1 MSSRRRIVPIV
12 WGVIACG
19 AIAWASALSL
29 VSSREPHEDPA
40 THLLASDVRLA
51 VDSITPLAEVARAAH
66 ACAPACIGLV
76 YAWTPRMPLS
86 RLGIPHVVRAADELG
101 MELWLVSHDELQ
113 ARAEE
118 ESGASPDAS
127 EPPIVDAILDA
138 VLDAGVLAHAPA
150 LVVIRGEDVLG
161 TAILGYKR
169 PDAYASLVSAR
180 LAGLDRGYP
189 VEPTPYARI
198 AQDVPAPQAPND
210 YEVVGLPG
218 AYFRWVPY
226 TRLIA
231 YESDGRIYLLDLAD
245 RQSRV
250 APGFVDFVPTPDG
263 RYFVTPGRSDE
274 GLEFFDAA
282 EVLEAVGGGR
292 GAGVQPIFNDAR
304 MRDQY
309 PSVGILQRDGSRTR
323 YRILTSWFE
332 GLLYRD
338 YDVSVNGSSGA
349 SSVRPVGE
357 PVVPCRGMRLSTP
370 IMAQSGREVAARDE
384 STGTTKVF
392 EMLEG
397 GTCREVADLGA
408 ATSKV
413 AWHADGQ
420 KLAFSTPRRG
430 NARGEQGIFVFDR
443 RTGTTVRV
451 PASEG
456 ASGLAFPDF
465 LGEESVVFLVPAATY
480 QGTSYFRV
488 VDGME

>member
-1 MSSRRRIVPIV
+1 
-12 WGVIACG
+12 
-19 AIAWASALSL
+19 L
-29 VSSREPHEDPA
+29 
-40 THLLASDVRLA
+40 
-51 VDSITPLAEVARAAH
+51 DSITPLAEVGRAAR
-66 ACAPACIGLV
+66 ACAPACAALV

-86 RLGIPHVVRAADELG
+86 RAGIPNAVRAAEDLG
-101 MELWLVSHDELQ
+101 LDVWLVAHEDLQ
-113 ARAEE
+113 ARAAQEAGASTDAE
-118 ESGASPDAS
+118 ESRL
-127 EPPIVDAILDA
+127 VDAM
-138 VLDAGVLAHAPA
+138 LDAGVLAHAPA
-150 LVVIRGEDVLG
+150 LVVLRGEEVLG

-180 LAGLDRGYP
+180 LTGLDRGYP
-189 VEPTPYARI
+189 AEPTPYALI
-198 AQDVPAPQAPND
+198 AREVATPQVPAD

-231 YESDGRIYLLDLAD
+231 YESDDRIYLLDLAD
-245 RQSRV
+245 RQSRP

-263 RYFVTPGRSDE
+263 RYFVTPGPADA

-282 EVLEAVGGGR
+282 EVLDAVDRGR
-292 GAGVQPIFNDAR
+292 GTAVQPIFADAR

-323 YRILTSWFE
+323 YRVLTSWFE

-338 YDVSVNGSSGA
+338 YDVSVNASNGA

-392 EMLEG
+392 EMLED

-413 AWHADGQ
+413 AWHASGQ
-420 KLAFSTPRRG
+420 KLTFSTPRRG
-430 NARGEQGIFVFDR
+430 TARGEQGIFVFDR

-465 LGEESVVFLVPAATY
+465 LGEEAVIFLVPAATY

-488 VDGME
+488 VDGIE

>member
-1 MSSRRRIVPIV
+1 MSSRRRVVPIV

-19 AIAWASALSL
+19 AIAWTSAVSL
-29 VSSREPHEDPA
+29 VPAHEGSVQA
-40 THLLASDVRLA
+40 ASHPLTSPLDAR
-51 VDSITPLAEVARAAH
+51 VDSITPLADVARATH
-66 ACAPACIGLV
+66 ACAPDCGALV

-86 RLGIPHVVRAADELG
+86 RLGIPHVVRAAEDLG
-101 MELWLVSHDELQ
+101 MEVWLVSHDELQ
-113 ARAEE
+113 ARAEQV
-118 ESGASPDAS
+118 SGASPDAAATLL
-127 EPPIVDAILDA
+127 VDGM
-138 VLDAGVLAHAPA
+138 LDAGVLAHAPA
-150 LVVIRGEDVLG
+150 LVVMRGEAVLG

-169 PDAYASLVSAR
+169 ADAYASLVSAR
-180 LAGLDRGYP
+180 LAGLDLGYP
-189 VEPTPYARI
+189 AEPTPYARI
-198 AQDVPAPQAPND
+198 AHDVEAPQTPSD

-274 GLEFFDAA
+274 GLVFFDAA
-282 EVLEAVGGGR
+282 EVLDAVEAGR
-292 GAGVQPIFNDAR
+292 GAAVQPIFNDAR

-309 PSVGILQRDGSRTR
+309 PSIGILQRDGSRTR
-323 YRILTSWFE
+323 YRVLTSWFE

-338 YDVSVNGSSGA
+338 YDVSVNASTGV

-384 STGTTKVF
+384 STGTTKIL

-430 NARGEQGIFVFDR
+430 TARGEQGIFVFDR

-465 LGEESVVFLVPAATY
+465 LGEESVVFLVPSATY
-480 QGTSYFRV
+480 QGTSHFRV
-488 VDGME
+488 VDGIE